1 MITEAAKLT
10 TAFIV
15 CYPFTMQGAFALPK
29 YCGTNISFDREPQNA
44 LEYLVSVRNEASQI
58 PSVVSISHDVSGC
71 STVDSVVGSNIGT
84 SPTGGGESGRYN
96 CTKTSPGSQIEFR
109 LV

>member
-10 TAFIV
+10 AAFIV

-58 PSVVSISHDVSGC
+58 PSVVSISHNVSGC
-71 STVDSVVGSNIGT
+71 VHVDNAVGSHIGVC
-84 SPTGGGESGRYN
+84 PARGDESRRY
-96 CTKTSPGSQIEFR
+96 CCMKSFQGSQIEFR